1 MYILCSFEASLMASE
16 VQHGQ
21 ILLVI
26 LYRRVGDMPDH
37 SYLPHSEIVL
47 SQKFGYIKLS
57 DKRFMI
63 SIYA

>member
-1 MYILCSFEASLMASE
+1 MYIICSFEASLMSSE

-37 SYLPHSEIVL
+37 SYLPHSGKNR

-57 DKRFMI
+57 DKKFMI
-63 SIYA
+63 SICA